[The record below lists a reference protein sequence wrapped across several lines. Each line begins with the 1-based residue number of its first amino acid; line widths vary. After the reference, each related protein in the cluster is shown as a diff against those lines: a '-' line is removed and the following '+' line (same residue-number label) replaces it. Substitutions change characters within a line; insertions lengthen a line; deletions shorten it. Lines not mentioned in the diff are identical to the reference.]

1 VDILELLYK
10 KHNDWLNITE
20 SFGVNSETAK
30 DIVSEL
36 YYKIKELSNS
46 NKDCSIMFN
55 DNEVN
60 YYFIYVTLRNLAFD
74 LKRKEKNISIISL
87 DSKYMSH
94 LSDEM
99 EFQDWDKKESNESD
113 LFLKHK
119 VISDWY
125 ENDKYLQ
132 MLEEA
137 NLLENY
143 SKDKMKVYYMRRIFK
158 EVFLDKTKVSELS
171 RNTNIT
177 YWSLRNT
184 IKNIKKQIKEDY
196 EFRRHIRDD
205 F

>member
-1 VDILELLYK
+1 MDILELLYK

-20 SFGVNSETAK
+20 SFGVNSDTAK

-36 YYKIKELSNS
+36 YLKIKELQKS

-60 YYFIYVTLRNLAFD
+60 YYFIYVTLRNLVFD
-74 LKRKEKNISIISL
+74 LKRKEKNVSLISL
-87 DSKYMSH
+87 DQRTD
-94 LSDEM
+94 LSEDIEYNK
-99 EFQDWDKKESNESD
+99 WSDKERDESD
-113 LFLKHK
+113 LYLKHK

-125 ENDKYLQ
+125 EDDKYLQ
-132 MLEEA
+132 MLEDA
-137 NLLENY
+137 NLLENF

-158 EVFLDKTKVSELS
+158 EVFLDNTKVSKLS
-171 RNTNIT
+171 RDTNIT

-184 IKNIKKQIKEDY
+184 IRNIKKQIKEDY

>member
-20 SFGVNSETAK
+20 SLGVNSDTAK

-36 YYKIKELSNS
+36 YFKIKELQDS

-60 YYFIYVTLRNLAFD
+60 YYFIYVTLRNLVFD
-74 LKRKEKNISIISL
+74 LKRKEKNVSLISL
-87 DSKYMSH
+87 DQRTD
-94 LSDEM
+94 LSE
-99 EFQDWDKKESNESD
+99 EIEYNKWSDKERDESD
-113 LFLKHK
+113 LYLKHK

-125 ENDKYLQ
+125 EDDKYLQ
-132 MLEEA
+132 MLEDA
-137 NLLENY
+137 NLLENF

-158 EVFLDKTKVSELS
+158 EVFLDNTKVSKLS
-171 RNTNIT
+171 RDTNIT

-184 IKNIKKQIKEDY
+184 IRNIKKQIKEDY

>member
-10 KHNDWLNITE
+10 KHNNWLQITE
-20 SFGVNSETAK
+20 SLGVNPDTAK

-36 YYKIKELSNS
+36 YFKIKLHLEE
-46 NKDCSIMFN
+46 NKDQSIMYNN
-55 DNEVN
+55 DEVN
-60 YYFIYVTLRNLAFD
+60 YYFIYVTIRNLVFD
-74 LKRKEKNISIISL
+74 LKRRERNVKFVSL
-87 DSKYMSH
+87 DTRED
-94 LSDEM
+94 LSEDVEYKEWYNQEYNDNDEY
-99 EFQDWDKKESNESD
+99 
-113 LFLKHK
+113 LKHK
-119 VISDWY
+119 VICDWY

-132 MLEEA
+132 MLEDA
-137 NLLENY
+137 NLLDNF
-143 SKDKMKVYYMRRIFK
+143 SQDKMKVYYMRRIFK
-158 EVFLDKTKVSELS
+158 EVFLDNTKVSVLS

>member
-1 VDILELLYK
+1 
-10 KHNDWLNITE
+10 
-20 SFGVNSETAK
+20 
-30 DIVSEL
+30 
-36 YYKIKELSNS
+36 
-46 NKDCSIMFN
+46 MFN

>member
-1 VDILELLYK
+1 MDILELLYK

-20 SFGVNSETAK
+20 SLGVNSDTAK

-36 YYKIKELSNS
+36 YFKIKELQDS

-60 YYFIYVTLRNLAFD
+60 YYFIYVTLRNLVFD
-74 LKRKEKNISIISL
+74 LKRKEKNVSLISL
-87 DSKYMSH
+87 DQRTD
-94 LSDEM
+94 LSE
-99 EFQDWDKKESNESD
+99 EIEYNKWSDKERDESD
-113 LFLKHK
+113 LYLKHK

-125 ENDKYLQ
+125 EDDKYLQ
-132 MLEEA
+132 MLEDA
-137 NLLENY
+137 NLLENF

-158 EVFLDKTKVSELS
+158 EVFLDNTKVSKLS
-171 RNTNIT
+171 RDTNIT

-184 IKNIKKQIKEDY
+184 IRNIKKQIKEDY

>member
-1 VDILELLYK
+1 MDILELLYK

-20 SFGVNSETAK
+20 SFGVNSDTAK

-36 YYKIKELSNS
+36 YLKIKELQKC

-60 YYFIYVTLRNLAFD
+60 YYFIYVTLRNLVFD
-74 LKRKEKNISIISL
+74 LKRKEKNVSLISL
-87 DSKYMSH
+87 DQRTDLTEEIEYNKW
-94 LSDEM
+94 SD
-99 EFQDWDKKESNESD
+99 KERDESD
-113 LFLKHK
+113 LYLKHK

-125 ENDKYLQ
+125 EDDKYLQ
-132 MLEEA
+132 MLEDA
-137 NLLENY
+137 NLLENF

-158 EVFLDKTKVSELS
+158 EVFLDNTKVSKLS
-171 RNTNIT
+171 RDTNIT

-184 IKNIKKQIKEDY
+184 IRNIKKQIKEDY

>member
-1 VDILELLYK
+1 MDILELLYK

-20 SFGVNSETAK
+20 SFGVNSDTAK

-36 YYKIKELSNS
+36 YLKIKELQKS

-60 YYFIYVTLRNLAFD
+60 YYFIYVTLRNLVFD
-74 LKRKEKNISIISL
+74 LKRKEKNVSLISL
-87 DSKYMSH
+87 DQRTD
-94 LSDEM
+94 LSE
-99 EFQDWDKKESNESD
+99 EIEYNKWSDKERDESD
-113 LFLKHK
+113 LYLKHK

-125 ENDKYLQ
+125 EDDKYLQ
-132 MLEEA
+132 MLEDA
-137 NLLENY
+137 NLLENF

-158 EVFLDKTKVSELS
+158 EVFLDNTKVSKLS
-171 RNTNIT
+171 RDTNIT

-184 IKNIKKQIKEDY
+184 IRNIKKQIKEDY